1 MKRPRNSNYA
11 QTFGTRIFKTTLS
24 AKEFKEKLETVIH
37 ENPKYNQCCLTQ
49 LENQQSTELSLSAA
63 PCETRF
69 LIDGLN
75 LSGSIIVTH
84 VSYDLLLPPSIVDHI
99 GSHDLL
105 DECDEDKKIKEEE
118 KRIHKVVFDYR
129 FEEQTLIF
137 DIRESLPNPNVL
149 EPYSDRL
156 NIKDVKNFKKM
167 NMLFLFLK
175 ITEKKNYLFTDSA
188 IESAREVF
196 FEDYN
201 DVMIEMARTHRKV
214 IGVLKGETSQVSSAK
229 ELEDIVIPPQIKP
242 KYTLWRGRKLLL
254 RRKMDILSS
263 DRRQKINI
271 YYRVD
276 TINHKILIGHVEKIH
291 LI

>member
-1 MKRPRNSNYA
+1 MKRSRNSNYA
-11 QTFGTRIFKTTLS
+11 RTFGTRIFKTTLS
-24 AKEFKEKLETVIH
+24 AKEFKEKLEAVIL
-37 ENPKYNQCCLTQ
+37 ENPKYNQCCFTQ
-49 LENQQSTELSLSAA
+49 LENQQSSELSIAAA
-63 PCETRF
+63 PCETKF

-75 LSGSIIVTH
+75 LSGSIIITH
-84 VSYDLLLPPSIVDHI
+84 VSYDLLLPPAIIDHI

-105 DECDEDKKIKEEE
+105 DESDEDRKIKEEE
-118 KRIHKVVFDYR
+118 KRIHKVIFEYR
-129 FEEQTLIF
+129 FEEQTLIY

-175 ITEKKNYLFTDSA
+175 LTEKKNYLFTDSA

-201 DVMIEMARTHRKV
+201 DIMIEMARTHRMV
-214 IGVLKGETSQVSSAK
+214 IGVLKGETSYVRTDK
-229 ELEDIVIPPQIKP
+229 ELEDIVIPPQIKH

-254 RRKMDILSS
+254 RRKMDILSNN
-263 DRRQKINI
+263 RREKVNI

-276 TINHKILIGHVEKIH
+276 TINQKLLIGHVEKIR